1 MKNIL
6 IGAVVVAVL
15 VLICMSFKDNKITPA
30 VWAKS
35 WLKDMNDSTWWHV
48 ENLGSRGYPWSPAG
62 LQFMDVN
69 QSWKLPPAKLYT
81 KQ

>member
-6 IGAVVVAVL
+6 IGVIVVAVL
-15 VLICMSFKDNKITPA
+15 VLICMSFKDNKIGPA
-30 VWAKS
+30 DWANS
-35 WLKDMNDSTWWHV
+35 WLNKMDNSTWWHV
-48 ENLGSRGYPWSPAG
+48 ENLASSGYPWTPAG

-69 QSWKLPPAKLYT
+69 QAWKLPPAKLYT